1 MTKDQLQCAVEIAT
15 SNEDLST
22 EMEQIDIFSGYGL
35 SNFKPV
41 TVTVKQLAA
50 LVRWQCA
57 QFNGGID
64 AQALN
69 EIAELGK
76 KRFQVV

>member
-1 MTKDQLQCAVEIAT
+1 MKKDQLQRAVEIAT
-15 SNEDLST
+15 SDEDLST
-22 EMEQIDIFSGYGL
+22 EMEQIDIFSGFGL
-35 SNFKPV
+35 PDFEPV

-50 LVRWQCA
+50 LVRWQCS